1 MKDETSSVAQ
11 LKKSRMY
18 LFLVDNNSEHKE
30 EGLNIY
36 VVAKKY
42 GIANIKMHC
51 WIINVWEI

>member
-1 MKDETSSVAQ
+1 MKDESSSVAQ
-11 LKKSRMY
+11 LKKSMMY
-18 LFLVDNNSEHKE
+18 LFLVDNNEHKE

-51 WIINVWEI
+51 WIINV

>member
-1 MKDETSSVAQ
+1 MKDETSSAAQ
-11 LKKSRMY
+11 LKKSMMY
-18 LFLVDNNSEHKE
+18 LFLVDNNSEHKG

-51 WIINVWEI
+51 LIINV